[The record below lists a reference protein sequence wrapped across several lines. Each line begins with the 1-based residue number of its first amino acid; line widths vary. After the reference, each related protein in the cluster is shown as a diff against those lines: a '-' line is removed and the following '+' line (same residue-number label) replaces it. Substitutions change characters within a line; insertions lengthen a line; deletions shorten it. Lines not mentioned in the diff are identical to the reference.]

1 MSYLS
6 ESQIGRIARRRER
19 LYLAPAGRYVYSTRH
34 APNTLKPQ
42 RGGMWHLSESRI
54 GRIAR
59 RRERLYLAPA
69 GRHVYSTRHT
79 PNTKAPEERQVYDI
93 SRVSTELS
101 TTT

>member
-1 MSYLS
+1 MSY
-6 ESQIGRIARRRER
+6 
-19 LYLAPAGRYVYSTRH
+19 
-34 APNTLKPQ
+34 
-42 RGGMWHLSESRI
+42 LSESRI

-79 PNTKAPEERQVYDI
+79 PNTKAPEGQHVDDI